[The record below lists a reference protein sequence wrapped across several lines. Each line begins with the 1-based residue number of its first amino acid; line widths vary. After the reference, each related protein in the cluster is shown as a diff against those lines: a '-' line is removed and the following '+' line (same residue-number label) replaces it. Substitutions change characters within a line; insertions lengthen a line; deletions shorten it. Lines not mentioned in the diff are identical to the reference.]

1 MTVRELSQLYYINA
15 AIEMMRDQLEEM
27 REAADVRSPSMS
39 DMPKAPGARDKIGD
53 IVPRIADKEAEIRA
67 MMREM
72 EHKRAELT
80 RYINTVPNVRIRL
93 IMQLRFLRLLTWQ
106 EVAEVIGGKET
117 EYSVK
122 QTCYRFLKGKE

>member
-1 MTVRELSQLYYINA
+1 MTVKELSQLYYINA
-15 AIEMMRDQLEEM
+15 YIEHMREQLAEM
-27 REAADVRSPSMS
+27 REAADVRSPSLS

-67 MMREM
+67 EMREM
-72 EHKRAELT
+72 ERVRAELT
-80 RYINTVPNVRIRL
+80 QYINKVPNVRIRL
-93 IMQLRFLRLLTWQ
+93 IMQLRFLRLLSWQ

-122 QTCYRFLKGKE
+122 QTCYRFLKDEK